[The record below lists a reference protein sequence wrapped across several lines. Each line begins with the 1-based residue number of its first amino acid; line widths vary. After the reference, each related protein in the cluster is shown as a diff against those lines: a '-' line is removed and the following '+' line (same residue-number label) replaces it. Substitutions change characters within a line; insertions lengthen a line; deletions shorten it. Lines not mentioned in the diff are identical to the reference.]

1 MPAARRPSIQLE
13 KVLRASDYRSER
25 VRWPLRRSLPPA
37 SALRSR
43 GFLGQ
48 RRGSCGSARLVALAQ
63 LPIPFNTTRA
73 SYLRVASPGFPPTP
87 CPAQPSPV
95 RRKRGRELLKSG
107 EFQSQRSRLDLNPR
121 PSGGGDGR
129 PADRRGLSLPPPEV
143 RSGGGPG
150 RTPLG
155 CYHPLSFMGSPRP
168 RRRAGFTPS
177 VNLPFFCR
185 IGTNLHDTVISTLL
199 KCLPLNQKQTL
210 PPNTPPENPN

>member
-25 VRWPLRRSLPPA
+25 VRWPLRRSLPSA

-43 GFLGQ
+43 GFLGK

-87 CPAQPSPV
+87 CPAQPSPA

-121 PSGGGDGR
+121 PSGGGDSR
-129 PADRRGLSLPPPEV
+129 PADRRVVPPAA
-143 RSGGGPG
+143 GGEKRWGPG
-150 RTPLG
+150 PDPTRLLSPPLFYG
-155 CYHPLSFMGSPRP
+155 VAQASATS
-168 RRRAGFTPS
+168 GFYSLCEFTFL
-177 VNLPFFCR
+177 LPHR
-185 IGTNLHDTVISTLL
+185 D
-199 KCLPLNQKQTL
+199 
-210 PPNTPPENPN
+210 